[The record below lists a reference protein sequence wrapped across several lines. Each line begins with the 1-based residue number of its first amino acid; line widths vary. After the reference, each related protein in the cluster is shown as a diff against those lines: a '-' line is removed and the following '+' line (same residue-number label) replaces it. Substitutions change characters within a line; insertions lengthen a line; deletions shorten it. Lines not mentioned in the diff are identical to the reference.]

1 MSGPQQAPRGLGTV
15 RLRKRFVHAGT
26 LGVVATAVLCLAGF
40 VRISFTP
47 GGAPFKWSSNLVT
60 YVIQSAGSDDVS
72 DDSEKAAIRLAFRA
86 WEQVEDSVIRF
97 QEDTGADAT
106 RTDFGANDI
115 RMVIF
120 DEDGSSG
127 FFPSGSNIIALTPI
141 TASTVDGT
149 IFDADIVFNGKLS
162 FTTNPGQDTSRFD
175 IQAVA
180 THEVGHFIG
189 LDHSG
194 GPKATMFTTIPGG
207 TTYARS
213 LCADDEAGAA
223 TVYPSGG
230 NGRGTIQGSVN
241 FNTGGGLAYAQVIAL
256 TNPGGIY
263 AGQALSDSS
272 GTYRLEGLPP
282 GNYDLYVEPLD
293 GPFRIGDTIALK
305 NQTVSSFRTT
315 WAPQNPVTVTAG
327 GTTGATWS
335 AVGSPTLNVNA
346 GSGGRI
352 PIGASGQL
360 VIGGAGLDNVDSVRI
375 PGSGVVVENFT
386 SGSPITLTVTIS
398 ANAGVQPGP
407 RTLEVKRGS
416 GEVAV
421 LTAGIDVVTPPPTL
435 SSVAPTTLLAT
446 GGTNVTIDGTGFVQ
460 GSQVII
466 GGQLATGVTFGSST
480 QMSCVAPVSPGTSL
494 PVDVVVMRP
503 DGEEARLV
511 GAVSY
516 EVAPAPVSIDPA
528 IGPISGGTTH
538 VIKGSGFGTP
548 ATVTFNGVDAQ
559 VLSVSASEIRVRL
572 PANEP
577 GTVTVSVT
585 AGGKTGTL
593 SGFTYVDGAAPVVDS
608 LSPTSGPL
616 AGGTLVTLSGSG
628 FDSDA
633 QVRFGGTLAA
643 SSGTTST
650 ALSVLTPAA
659 SNAGLVEVR
668 VTNPSTGLSTLAGTF
683 TYSDTVAAAPPA
695 GGGGGSSSDCA
706 LSDPSG
712 GAPGSAWLLVLLSLV
727 LVVRRRR

>member
-1 MSGPQQAPRGLGTV
+1 MSGSDLLQAAPV
-15 RLRKRFVHAGT
+15 RLRKRFVHAGA
-26 LGVVATAVLCLAGF
+26 LAVVATAVLCLAGF
-40 VRISFTP
+40 VRISFSP
-47 GGAPFKWSSNLVT
+47 GGAPFKWTSNLVT
-60 YVIQSAGSDDVS
+60 YVIQSAGSDDIS
-72 DDSEKAAIRLAFRA
+72 DDSEKAAVRLAFRA
-86 WEQVEDSVIRF
+86 WEQVDDSVIRF
-97 QEDTGADAT
+97 EEDTSADAT

-149 IFDADIVFNGKLS
+149 IFDADIVFNGRLS

-175 IQAVA
+175 VQSIA

-207 TTYARS
+207 STYARS
-213 LCADDEAGAA
+213 LCADDEAAAA
-223 TVYPSGG
+223 TIYPSGAT
-230 NGRGTIQGSVN
+230 GRGTIQGSVN
-241 FNTGGGLAYAQVIAL
+241 LNTGGGLAYAQVIAL

-272 GTYRLEGLPP
+272 GSYRLEGLPA
-282 GNYDLYVEPLD
+282 GTYDLYVEPLD
-293 GPFRIGDTIALK
+293 GPFRIGDTIAFK
-305 NQTVSSFRTT
+305 NQTVASFRTT
-315 WAPQNPVTVTAG
+315 WAPQNPISVGVSETV
-327 GTTGATWS
+327 GATWS

-352 PIGASGQL
+352 PIGTSGQL
-360 VIGGAGLDNVDSVRI
+360 VIGGAGLDNVTTVRV
-375 PGSGVVVENFT
+375 PGTGVEVESFT
-386 SGSPITLTVTIS
+386 SGSPITLTVTLS
-398 ANAGVQPGP
+398 ADASAQPGP
-407 RTLEVKRGS
+407 RTLEVERAS

-421 LTAGIDVVTPPPTL
+421 LTAGIDVVTPSPTI
-435 SSVAPTTLLAT
+435 SRVSPTTLLAT
-446 GGTNVTIDGTGFVQ
+446 GGTNVTIDGTGFAQ

-480 QMSCVAPVSPGTSL
+480 QISCVAPVSPGTSAA
-494 PVDVVVMRP
+494 VDVVVVRP
-503 DGEEARLV
+503 DGEEARLL

-516 EVAPAPVSIDPA
+516 EVAPAPTSIDPA

-538 VIKGSGFGTP
+538 VIQGSGFGTP
-548 ATVTFNGVDAQ
+548 ITVSFNGAQ
-559 VLSVSASEIRVRL
+559 AEVLSVTSTEVRVRL

-577 GTVTVSVT
+577 GTISVSVT
-585 AGGKTGTL
+585 AGGKTGAL
-593 SGFTYVDGAAPVVDS
+593 SGFTYVDGSAPVVDS

-616 AGGTLVTLSGSG
+616 AGGTAVTLSGSG

-633 QVRFGGTLAA
+633 QVRFGGTLAT

-650 ALSVLTPAA
+650 QLSVLTPAV
-659 SNAGLVEVR
+659 SSGSTVEVR

-683 TYSDTVAAAPPA
+683 TYTDSASVAPA
-695 GGGGGSSSDCA
+695 GGGGSSSDDCS
-706 LSDPSG
+706 LSDPRG
-712 GAPGSAWLLVLLSLV
+712 GAPGTAWLLVLLSLA
-727 LVVRRRR
+727 LLRRR